1 MDPATL
7 EHLIVKEIRKA
18 KEISRRDLAATLGIA
33 KSTAG
38 RRVDHL
44 IERGMLR
51 ESGTEERR
59 EAGRPR
65 RFLELRG
72 EHGSFLG
79 IDFDARHLFVV
90 LLDFAQNALTKRKID
105 LPPKVTKG
113 EVIQLLRTQIEELTQ
128 SIKPVPVLGIG
139 IGVPGQIRREDRIGL
154 RYPYIVDWENVDLLA
169 ELDLR
174 RSSLHI
180 ENNTRALAL
189 GEYWLGSHAGS
200 PNLVC
205 INVRTGI
212 SAAIIANGTLLTG
225 EHEKS
230 GEIRAWNV
238 TGPNGARNWI
248 ERLGTV
254 MAVSVDGGEKL
265 WREFVTACRTGD
277 RKAIGNLTEIC
288 TYHGDAAARITQL
301 LDPEVIFFS
310 GPFTELGDLY
320 FDRVREATAAALDG
334 HYFSLPEIRPV
345 NLGEYAGAHGAAA
358 LAAAET
364 RELFAGDFF

>member
-18 KEISRRDLAATLGIA
+18 KEISRRDLAVTLEIA

-38 RRVDHL
+38 RRVDHM
-44 IERGMLR
+44 IERGILR
-51 ESGTEERR
+51 ESGTEDRR

-72 EHGSFLG
+72 EHGAFIG
-79 IDFDARHLFVV
+79 FDFDARHLFVV
-90 LLDFAQNALTKRKID
+90 LLDFAQNTLTKRKIA
-105 LPPKVTKG
+105 LSPKPSKE
-113 EVIQLLRTQIEELTQ
+113 EVILLLRKQIEELVQ

-139 IGVPGQIRREDRIGL
+139 IGVPGQIRREDRIAL
-154 RYPYIVDWENVDLLA
+154 KYPYIEDWENVDLLA

-174 RSSLHI
+174 RTSLHI

-189 GEYWLGSHAGS
+189 GEYWIGSHAGA
-200 PNLVC
+200 PHLVC

-212 SAAIIANGTLLTG
+212 SAAIIANGALISG
-225 EHEKS
+225 QHEKS

-238 TGPNGARNWI
+238 TGPDGTRDWI
-248 ERLGTV
+248 ERLGSV

-265 WREFVTACRTGD
+265 WTKFVTACRAGD
-277 RKAIGNLTEIC
+277 EKALEHLSKISA
-288 TYHGDAAARITQL
+288 YHGDAAARIVQL

-310 GPFTELGDLY
+310 GPFTELGELY
-320 FDRVREATAAALDG
+320 FDRVREATVAALEG

-345 NLGEYAGAHGAAA
+345 TLGEYAGAHGAAA

-364 RELFAGDFF
+364 RELFAGEFF

>member
-7 EHLIVKEIRKA
+7 EHLIVKEVRKA
-18 KEISRRDLAATLGIA
+18 KEISRRDLAVTLGIA

-38 RRVDHL
+38 RRVDHM

-79 IDFDARHLFVV
+79 FDFDARHLFVV
-90 LLDFAQNALTKRKID
+90 LLDFAQNTLTKRKID
-105 LPPKVTKG
+105 LPPKPTKE
-113 EVIQLLRTQIEELTQ
+113 EVIQLLQSEIEELTQ
-128 SIKPVPVLGIG
+128 SFKPVPVLGVG
-139 IGVPGQIRREDRIGL
+139 IGVPGQIRQEDRIGL
-154 RYPYIVDWENVDLLA
+154 KYPYITDWENVDLLA

-189 GEYWLGSHAGS
+189 GEYWLGSHSGS
-200 PNLVC
+200 PHLVC

-212 SAAIIANGTLLTG
+212 SAAVIANGTLLAG
-225 EHEKS
+225 QHEKA

-238 TGPNGARNWI
+238 TGPDGARDWI

-265 WREFVTACRTGD
+265 WTKFVTACRADDKTTLEH
-277 RKAIGNLTEIC
+277 LTEIC
-288 TYHGDAAARITQL
+288 IYHGDAAARITQL

-310 GPFTELGDLY
+310 GPFTELGNLY
-320 FDRVREATAAALDG
+320 FDRVREAAATALDG

-345 NLGEYAGAHGAAA
+345 TLGEYAGAHGAAA

-364 RELFAGDFF
+364 RELFAGSFF